1 MATHSSILG
10 LGNPMDRGIWW
21 ATVRETA
28 KTRTR
33 LSNFHFTSEHL
44 PEAMPTLVSSKG
56 VQSWGIGNLEHH
68 GTRGALARKIP
79 VSLSAKLT
87 EQDTSGENSLSLK

>member
-1 MATHSSILG
+1 
-10 LGNPMDRGIWW
+10 
-21 ATVRETA
+21 
-28 KTRTR
+28 
-33 LSNFHFTSEHL
+33 
-44 PEAMPTLVSSKG
+44 MPTLVSAKG
-56 VQSWGIGNLEHH
+56 VQSWGLGSLEHH